1 MKDEVVVGITA
12 SGLDH
17 SRAKKVRIAIQ
28 EAMEASDGEDRS
40 AE

>member
-1 MKDEVVVGITA
+1 VHFGAIAVIFLVNCK
-12 SGLDH
+12 S
-17 SRAKKVRIAIQ
+17 VRTLLVAIQ